1 MVWLARADGTAILQD
16 RGVMSAPASD
26 RPSRP
31 PASYRPMTVGD
42 GIRTSA
48 SRWPAKR
55 ALGCAGRSLS
65 FRELAARIH
74 QVSNGALADL
84 DVAPGER
91 VALMAPNCLE
101 FFEIVCG
108 LAEAALVPTIVNPRL
123 TGVELAYICGDS
135 EARVLFVHSSLEELA
150 RSADLTGVDRLI
162 VIGKDYEE
170 WLGRARAQRPSV
182 SVQEWDA
189 FTIAYTSGTTGFPK
203 GAILPH
209 RSRILAVFAMAAE
222 YGCYTDQDRGLL
234 IAPLYHGGGFLSALA
249 TTFFGGDC
257 EILPSFDPEQAL
269 RSIQESRATHT
280 FMVPTHFHAILSL
293 GSARHRRYDASS
305 LRTLISNAA
314 ALPQATKEA
323 VIERFGDGILH
334 EMYGSTE
341 GCAVTNLRPADQL
354 RKKHCVG
361 QPFPCTEIRLLD
373 PEGRDVP
380 DGEIGELFSRSPYL
394 FNGYWRRPE
403 ATAATFRGEWFSA
416 GDLARRDDE
425 GYFYIVD
432 RKHDMVISG
441 GVNIYPREV
450 EEVLATHPAVD
461 QVAVVGVPDP
471 YWGEAVQAFVVLRQG
486 ATVSDDDLKR
496 HCAPF
501 LARFKLPKR
510 VAFVES
516 LPRNAAGKVLRREL
530 RERAKRNAESA
541 DALDPRARESSRS

>member
-1 MVWLARADGTAILQD
+1 
-16 RGVMSAPASD
+16 MSAPASD

-31 PASYRPMTVGD
+31 PASYRPMTVAD

-48 SRWPAKR
+48 SRWPEKQ
-55 ALGCAGRSLS
+55 ALGCAGRGLS

-74 QVSNGALADL
+74 QVSNCALTDLGA
-84 DVAPGER
+84 APGDR

-108 LAEAALVPTIVNPRL
+108 LAEAGVIPVIVNPRL
-123 TGVELAYICGDS
+123 TGSELSYICGDS
-135 EARVLFVHSSLEELA
+135 EARVLFVHASLEELA
-150 RSADLTGVDRLI
+150 RSADLPGVNRF
-162 VIGKDYEE
+162 VIIGTDYEE
-170 WLGRARAQRPSV
+170 WLGQARAERPSV

-203 GAILPH
+203 GAMLPH
-209 RSRILAVFAMAAE
+209 RSRVLAVFAMAAE
-222 YGCYTDQDRGLL
+222 YGCYTDKDRGLL

-249 TTFFGGDC
+249 ATFFGGEC
-257 EILPSFDPEQAL
+257 EILPSFDPELAL
-269 RSIQESRATHT
+269 RSIQESHVTHT
-280 FMVPTHFHAILSL
+280 FMVPTHFHAILSM
-293 GSARHRRYDASS
+293 GGARRRRYDSSS

-341 GCAVTNLRPADQL
+341 GCAVTNLRPVDQL
-354 RKKHCVG
+354 RKKQCVG

-373 PEGRDVP
+373 PEGREVS
-380 DGEIGELFSRSPYL
+380 DGEVGELYSRSPYL

-403 ATAATFRGEWFSA
+403 ATAAAFRGEWFSA

-450 EEVLATHPAVD
+450 EEVLATHAAVD
-461 QVAVVGVPDP
+461 EVAVVGVPDP
-471 YWGEAVQAFVVLRQG
+471 YWGEVVQAFVVLRQG
-486 ATVSDDDLKR
+486 AAVSDEDLKR
-496 HCAPF
+496 HCSPL
-501 LARFKLPKR
+501 LARFKLPKK
-510 VAFVES
+510 VFFVDS
-516 LPRNAAGKVLRREL
+516 LPKNPAGKVLRREL
-530 RERAKRNAESA
+530 RERAKRDAEPT
-541 DALDPRARESSRS
+541 DAFDPPARESSRP